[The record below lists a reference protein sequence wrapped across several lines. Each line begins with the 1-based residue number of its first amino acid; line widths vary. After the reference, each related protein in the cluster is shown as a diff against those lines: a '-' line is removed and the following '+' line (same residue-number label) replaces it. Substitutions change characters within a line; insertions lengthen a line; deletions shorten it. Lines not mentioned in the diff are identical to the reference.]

1 MIFGCDAVARSHAS
15 ISALK
20 LLSLHMCGGAALWR
34 CKTVGWCL
42 TGCGRAC
49 CDTGSAAHSHPVTVD
64 KPMHKSV
71 LVHPAILPTIVG
83 GTALMR
89 ARRLLW
95 GVYKQGRDTAL
106 GGYKYAVCVL
116 EVLRSAVIS
125 DDQVIRENPASRGT
139 ETSAEVLV
147 GQVSK

>member
-1 MIFGCDAVARSHAS
+1 MIFGCDAVSRSHAS

-20 LLSLHMCGGAALWR
+20 LLSLHMCGAAALWR

-71 LVHPAILPTIVG
+71 LVHPPII
-83 GTALMR
+83 
-89 ARRLLW
+89 
-95 GVYKQGRDTAL
+95 
-106 GGYKYAVCVL
+106 
-116 EVLRSAVIS
+116 LRSMSVDS
-125 DDQVIRENPASRGT
+125 FD
-139 ETSAEVLV
+139 TSAKGRSEEIFTGLSNIYDTGVAAI
-147 GQVSK
+147 GSR

>member
-1 MIFGCDAVARSHAS
+1 MIFGCDAVSRSHAS

-20 LLSLHMCGGAALWR
+20 LLSLHMCGAAALWR

-71 LVHPAILPTIVG
+71 LVHPPIILRTMSVDSFDASAKGRSGEILRVSRPQ
-83 GTALMR
+83 AL
-89 ARRLLW
+89 A
-95 GVYKQGRDTAL
+95 
-106 GGYKYAVCVL
+106 L
-116 EVLRSAVIS
+116 EVTVGHQDAGDHCSSIGPDTNS
-125 DDQVIRENPASRGT
+125 SRVP
-139 ETSAEVLV
+139 E
-147 GQVSK
+147 

>member
-95 GVYKQGRDTAL
+95 GDMRV
-106 GGYKYAVCVL
+106 
-116 EVLRSAVIS
+116 RSARS
-125 DDQVIRENPASRGT
+125 KSSRQCSLSYLLTYLLMIR
-139 ETSAEVLV
+139 
-147 GQVSK
+147 

>member
-1 MIFGCDAVARSHAS
+1 MIFGCDAVSRSHAS

-20 LLSLHMCGGAALWR
+20 LLSLHICSAAALWR

-71 LVHPAILPTIVG
+71 LVHPPIILRTMSVG
-83 GTALMR
+83 
-89 ARRLLW
+89 
-95 GVYKQGRDTAL
+95 D
-106 GGYKYAVCVL
+106 
-116 EVLRSAVIS
+116 SF
-125 DDQVIRENPASRGT
+125 D
-139 ETSAEVLV
+139 TSAKGSLRGDIHGALRPANSREERGEEIEHGIVR
-147 GQVSK
+147 GAAG